1 MALGIGGYMTQPHH
15 ILGPTLRQQID
26 KLKAETMELNSKP
39 PTRPAIPI
47 SLIDHYTHQ
56 ITEWVAS
63 LNPLQLSRSY
73 TLVEI
78 IALAGLKGHYRIRAS
93 NQFTGEALRRCGFAA
108 KRNWTNQG
116 RNSRYWKLN
125 EKEANDQSR

>member
-1 MALGIGGYMTQPHH
+1 MTQPQHV
-15 ILGPTLRQQID
+15 LQPTLRQQLD
-26 KLKAETMELNSKP
+26 KLKAETLELNSKP
-39 PTRPAIPI
+39 PTRLTKPL

-73 TLVEI
+73 TLLEI
-78 IALAGLKGHYRIRAS
+78 IALAELKGHYRIRAS
-93 NQFTGEALRRCGFAA
+93 NQFTGEALRKCGFVA

-125 EKEANDQSR
+125 KKEIA

>member
-1 MALGIGGYMTQPHH
+1 MTQPQHV
-15 ILGPTLRQQID
+15 LKPTLRQQID
-26 KLKAETMELNSKP
+26 KLKAETLELNSKP
-39 PTRPAIPI
+39 STRSTMPI

-56 ITEWVAS
+56 ITVWIAS

-73 TLVEI
+73 TLDEI

-93 NQFTGEALRRCGFAA
+93 NQFTGEALRRSGFTA
-108 KRNWTNQG
+108 KRDWSNLG

-125 EKEANDQSR
+125 KKEIK

>member
-1 MALGIGGYMTQPHH
+1 MKQQPHH
-15 ILGPTLRQQID
+15 ILAPTLRQQLD
-26 KLKAETMELNSKP
+26 KLKAETLELNSKP
-39 PTRPAIPI
+39 PTRPTIPI

-73 TLVEI
+73 TLLEI

-93 NQFTGEALRRCGFAA
+93 NQFTGEALRRRGFVA
-108 KRNWTNQG
+108 KRDWSSAG
-116 RNSRYWKLN
+116 RNRRWWQLK
-125 EKEANDQSR
+125 

>member
-1 MALGIGGYMTQPHH
+1 MKQQPHH
-15 ILGPTLRQQID
+15 ILVPTLRRQLD
-26 KLKAETMELNSKP
+26 KLKAETLELNSKP
-39 PTRPAIPI
+39 NTRPIKPI

-73 TLVEI
+73 TLLEI
-78 IALAGLKGHYRIRAS
+78 IALVGLKGHYRIRAS
-93 NQFTGEALRRCGFAA
+93 NQFTGEALRRSGFTA

-125 EKEANDQSR
+125 KKEIA

>member
-1 MALGIGGYMTQPHH
+1 MKQQPHH
-15 ILGPTLRQQID
+15 ILAPILRQQID
-26 KLKAETMELNSKP
+26 KLKTETLELNSKP
-39 PTRPAIPI
+39 PTRLAKPI

-73 TLVEI
+73 TLLEI

-93 NQFTGEALRRCGFAA
+93 NQFTGAALRASGFMS
-108 KRNWTNQG
+108 KRDWTNQG

-125 EKEANDQSR
+125 KKEIA